1 MCCEKRTWNRI
12 FFFFFLPLLIFH
24 VLIYFLAISAQ
35 RLVCSRVETSERA
48 LNSLLELHHE
58 FKSLLAAELMKQI
71 HAKSQKEKRDA
82 ALGRSSPVDSVRSN
96 DYL

>member
-1 MCCEKRTWNRI
+1 MCCEKRTWNR
-12 FFFFFLPLLIFH
+12 FFFFLHLLIFH

-82 ALGRSSPVDSVRSN
+82 ALGRSSPVDSVRGN